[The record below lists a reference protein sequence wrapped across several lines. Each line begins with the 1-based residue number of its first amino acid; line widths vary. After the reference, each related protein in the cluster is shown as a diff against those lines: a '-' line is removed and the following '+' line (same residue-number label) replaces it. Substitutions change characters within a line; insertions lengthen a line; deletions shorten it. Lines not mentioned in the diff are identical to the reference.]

1 MKYFLIFLAFSAT
14 SLHANTYQG
23 KNGKV
28 AHNGAG
34 TAVQTNNGTAVDAK
48 GSFIVR
54 STNGDYHA
62 GGTNGT
68 NIHAK
73 GSNGAPTNSNWNY
86 AYWGKHPY
94 CYWNGHRCYREVTR

>member
-34 TAVQTNNGTAVDAK
+34 TAVQTNNGTAVHDK
-48 GSFIVR
+48 SSSIVR
-54 STNGDYHA
+54 RTNGAYHPA
-62 GGTNGT
+62 GTHRT
-68 NIHAK
+68 TIHAK
-73 GSNGAPTNSNWNY
+73 PATVAHTNSKY
-86 AYWGKHPY
+86 KPTYSRHPLY
-94 CYWNGHRCYREVTR
+94 CSPNTQPCYRKA

>member
-34 TAVQTNNGTAVDAK
+34 TAVQTNNGTAVHGK
-48 GSFIVR
+48 GGSIVR
-54 STNGDYHA
+54 STNGAYH
-62 GGTNGT
+62 GGLAQGHT
-68 NIHAK
+68 IHADRATVDDTD
-73 GSNGAPTNSNWNY
+73 NDLDF
-86 AYWGKHPY
+86 AYFRNNQY
-94 CYWNGHRCYREVTR
+94 RYREGHRGHWQVI